1 MQGYLTH
8 TTKVLQSV
16 CKACGRILLPDQ
28 VRAAFLKQLTGR
40 RKERGSSKALMK
52 TIITECKKAKAC
64 WYCHAPQ
71 GVVKKIAGTFK
82 LIHDPYSKQVC
93 INQSA
98 VMCFRAGAIAR
109 MPM

>member
-16 CKACGRILLPDQ
+16 CKTCSRILLPDQ

-52 TIITECKKAKAC
+52 TIITECKKTKTC
-64 WYCHAPQ
+64 WYCDAPQ
-71 GVVKKIAGTFK
+71 GVVKKVAGTFK
-82 LIHDPYSKQVC
+82 LIHDPYSKQV
-93 INQSA
+93 
-98 VMCFRAGAIAR
+98 RTG
-109 MPM
+109 